1 MIRVTPPSVDAAG
14 FANLGEAET
23 FTMKVTFA
31 GEIEVDGALNH
42 DGATVGF
49 YGVTPVSR
57 PSAYTQTYSTA
68 DKTHA
73 NATQVAVATT
83 GATAVTP
90 FGYTTAAQAD
100 AIVTAVNAARLDILD
115 LKQLV
120 NALIDD
126 LQSQGLVQ

>member
-1 MIRVTPPSVDAAG
+1 VKITPPSVDTTTL
-14 FANLGEAET
+14 ANLGEAET
-23 FTMKVTFA
+23 FTMKVTF
-31 GEIEVDGALNH
+31 GSEVEIDGALNH
-42 DGATVGF
+42 DGTTVGF
-49 YGVTPVSR
+49 FNVTPTTQ
-57 PSAYTQTYSTA
+57 PTAYTQTYATA

-90 FGYTTAAQAD
+90 FGYTTSAQAD

-120 NALIDD
+120 NSVIDD
-126 LQSQGLVQ
+126 LQALGLGQ